1 MYFHFCL
8 YTNNVIEQLLL
19 FKYKINIDPSTM
31 KNYPHLYN
39 NILSKKA
46 QMKASKTP
54 KKSTTFTGPTFTTKA
69 STKTLGIYNSTL
81 NRDKK

>member
-1 MYFHFCL
+1 
-8 YTNNVIEQLLL
+8 
-19 FKYKINIDPSTM
+19 M

-54 KKSTTFTGPTFTTKA
+54 KKSTAFVGSTFTTKA

-81 NRDKK
+81 NRDKKDNGRALTRSI